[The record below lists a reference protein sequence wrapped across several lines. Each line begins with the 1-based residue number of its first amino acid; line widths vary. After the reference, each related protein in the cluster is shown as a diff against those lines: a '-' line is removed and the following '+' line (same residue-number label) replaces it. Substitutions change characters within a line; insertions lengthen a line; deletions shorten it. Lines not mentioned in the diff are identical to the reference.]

1 MAVWGE
7 TGAKGTRGRGGG
19 GGGGGGGVGLGSG
32 RGSSMQLSSGTRKLL
47 DDMMKDAGLNH
58 RKATELRQVSE
69 WCTLAAGRAE
79 DQPLADLISQQ
90 FVDFNGSL
98 PVARPAV
105 DVDQLASTLP
115 VRFLWLQ
122 HRRSLVAEQA
132 KPRVLN
138 PKNFRGGRKTASAIA
153 QEVRNPV
160 LHGAAGRMEELNQ
173 QAGVPGHRE
182 KPSPAFLKAYEG
194 DIPVVKPVQELRTR
208 TKRYVPPGV
217 RTAASAKSE
226 TEVLQ

>member
-1 MAVWGE
+1 
-7 TGAKGTRGRGGG
+7 
-19 GGGGGGGVGLGSG
+19 
-32 RGSSMQLSSGTRKLL
+32 MQLSSGTRKLL

-58 RKATELRQVSE
+58 RKATELRQ
-69 WCTLAAGRAE
+69 
-79 DQPLADLISQQ
+79 

-115 VRFLWLQ
+115 
-122 HRRSLVAEQA
+122 A

-153 QEVRNPV
+153 QEVSQDTERNRPPPSSKLFV
-160 LHGAAGRMEELNQ
+160 D
-173 QAGVPGHRE
+173 RE
-182 KPSPAFLKAYEG
+182 QEKQRLAMFMQYEG

-226 TEVLQ
+226 TEVLQERFKELSKEVEENQTFLKEMSSSAKAGDYTTIVNGAISEKMREMQAIDKKLEQLGL